1 MSPQPSFSERLRQS
15 KALVPALAVM
25 AMAVV
30 ALSAALAVTR
40 GKMQEAAPAVAPR
53 VQVAPAP
60 LQRPRSV
67 QVRQAPQ
74 GQMTPVEVP
83 VSVTP
88 TLIAARA
95 CGNCG
100 VVESVVAVRRQERV
114 QGIAGTSV
122 TPGTLAGGVIG
133 GVLGNQV
140 GGGSGRAAATVL
152 GAAGGAY
159 AGHAIEKNMKTYTAY
174 RMRIRM
180 ADGTVRTVE
189 QRRALAAGTRVAVQG
204 RVARPVYA
212 SAT

>member
-1 MSPQPSFSERLRQS
+1 MPPEPPSPLSERLRQS
-15 KALVPALAVM
+15 KALVPTLAVM

-30 ALSAALAVTR
+30 ALSAALAVTHGGR
-40 GKMQEAAPAVAPR
+40 QDSASALAPR
-53 VQVAPAP
+53 VEVAPAP

-67 QVRQAPQ
+67 PVRQAPK
-74 GQMTPVEVP
+74 GQAPVEVP
-83 VSVTP
+83 VTAAPTP
-88 TLIAARA
+88 IAART

-122 TPGTLAGGVIG
+122 TPGTVAGGVIG
-133 GVLGNQV
+133 GLVGNQI

-159 AGHAIEKNMKTYTAY
+159 AGHTIEKNMKTYTAY

-180 ADGTVRTVE
+180 GDGTVRTVE

-204 RVARPVYA
+204 RVARPA
-212 SAT
+212 

>member
-1 MSPQPSFSERLRQS
+1 MPTHPAFSERLRQS
-15 KALVPALAVM
+15 KALVPTLAVT

-30 ALSAALAVTR
+30 ALSAAWAVTR
-40 GKMQEAAPAVAPR
+40 GGMHDGAPGMAQR
-53 VQVAPAP
+53 VEVAPAP

-67 QVRQAPQ
+67 PVRQAPQ
-74 GQMTPVEVP
+74 GQVPVEVP
-83 VSVTP
+83 VTATP
-88 TLIAARA
+88 TPIAARA

-180 ADGTVRTVE
+180 GDGTVRTVE
-189 QRRALAAGTRVAVQG
+189 QRRALAAGTRVTVQG
-204 RVARPVYA
+204 RLARPVYA

>member
-1 MSPQPSFSERLRQS
+1 MPPEPASPLSERLRQS
-15 KALVPALAVM
+15 GALVPAFAVM

-40 GKMQEAAPAVAPR
+40 GGVQEDAPALAPR
-53 VQVAPAP
+53 VEVAPAP
-60 LQRPRSV
+60 LQRARSV
-67 QVRQAPQ
+67 PVRQAPQ
-74 GQMTPVEVP
+74 GQVPPVEVP
-83 VSVTP
+83 VTVAPTP
-88 TLIAARA
+88 IAART
-95 CGNCG
+95 CGHCG

-122 TPGTLAGGVIG
+122 TPGTVAGGVIG
-133 GVLGNQV
+133 GLVGNQI

-159 AGHAIEKNMKTYTAY
+159 AGHTIEKNMKTYTAY

-180 ADGTVRTVE
+180 GDGTVRTVE

-204 RVARPVYA
+204 RVARPA
-212 SAT
+212 